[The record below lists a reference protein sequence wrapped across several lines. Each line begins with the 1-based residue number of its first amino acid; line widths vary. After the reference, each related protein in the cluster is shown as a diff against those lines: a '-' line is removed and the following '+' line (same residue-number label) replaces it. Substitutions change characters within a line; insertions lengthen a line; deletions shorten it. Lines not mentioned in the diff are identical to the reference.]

1 MISRQPRDYGKRK
14 EMFKNNPLHVKKIS
28 LIIWANTKC
37 HINNKL
43 KKMVSNIFKVTT
55 KWP

>member
-1 MISRQPRDYGKRK
+1 
-14 EMFKNNPLHVKKIS
+14 MFKIRTILYMLKKS

-37 HINNKL
+37 HIINKV

-55 KWP
+55 KWIMISTSTPYET